1 MTTRKTSVRVMIV
14 GEEYTIRS
22 DAPPEHTR
30 AVAEQ
35 LDAAIR
41 RVLSGGSVVEA
52 HRAAILAALQIT
64 GELMETKETLRDLND
79 GMQKLSAELV
89 PLLPPAKRPS
99 GPVER

>member
-1 MTTRKTSVRVMIV
+1 MKVSIV

-30 AVAEQ
+30 LVADH

-52 HRAAILAALQIT
+52 HRAAILAALQLT
-64 GELMETKETLRDLND
+64 GELLEARASLKDLES
-79 GMQKLSAELV
+79 GMQDLSAELL
-89 PLLPPAKRPS
+89 PLLPPARRTI
-99 GPVER
+99 GQ

>member
-1 MTTRKTSVRVMIV
+1 MTRKSSVKVSIV

-30 AVAEQ
+30 AVAEH

-64 GELMETKETLRDLND
+64 GELLEARSTLKELET
-79 GMQKLSAELV
+79 GMRGLSEELL
-89 PLLPPAKRPS
+89 PLLPPSRRT
-99 GPVER
+99 VESKAT